1 MNASETR
8 RRAPHVHQWLVYFWP
23 VGFLSLLLFAPDDL
37 HGATFRRSTPSCGL
51 NLNMKNFSLGVW
63 ECHTFPGFLPALL
76 IKVSNDC
83 VVLCSQAKRA
93 VQRGATAVIF
103 DVSENPDAI
112 DQVCA
117 PGSTHS
123 RYNDTVCE
131 WRAVS
136 LFWRKLSSVP
146 CPPDWQCV
154 LFVQTMIF
162 LSLVLFRSMRISPAH
177 WTILGL
183 WARWLVF
190 GGVKFLL
197 RELKMDIKVQ
207 LSLDHDQN
215 LSS

>member
-51 NLNMKNFSLGVW
+51 NLNVKNFSSGVW

-117 PGSTHS
+117 LLKMTQAPHTRVTTTLSV
-123 RYNDTVCE
+123 ND
-131 WRAVS
+131 AP
-136 LFWRKLSSVP
+136 FLSSEESSAA
-146 CPPDWQCV
+146 CP
-154 LFVQTMIF
+154 
-162 LSLVLFRSMRISPAH
+162 A
-177 WTILGL
+177 
-183 WARWLVF
+183 
-190 GGVKFLL
+190 LL
-197 RELKMDIKVQ
+197 TGSVCCLYKQ
-207 LSLDHDQN
+207 WSFYL
-215 LSS
+215 